1 MKYRLSRVK
10 DILYYDSVYL
20 WYHFIFVIELKNS
33 LKYQSCA
40 EVQLVQSSLCCLVL
54 RRHWRNYKGIP
65 SDSVCSYWMRHCL
78 YGQTFDLF
86 KSLRTVDYRSILW
99 PSSISFKFPWRCPIK
114 SMQGG
119 GGGYFSPVMLI
130 ISKFFDL
137 RGKIWVLSL
146 MINEHPRSM
155 DF

>member
-54 RRHWRNYKGIP
+54 RKHWRNYKGIP

-119 GGGYFSPVMLI
+119 GGYFSPVMLI

>member
-119 GGGYFSPVMLI
+119 GGGLLFPSYVDNI
-130 ISKFFDL
+130 IVLWFEGEKMSVKFND
-137 RGKIWVLSL
+137 
-146 MINEHPRSM
+146 
-155 DF
+155 

>member
-86 KSLRTVDYRSILW
+86 KSLRAVDYRSILW

-114 SMQGG
+114 SMQGR

-130 ISKFFDL
+130 IS
-137 RGKIWVLSL
+137 
-146 MINEHPRSM
+146 
-155 DF
+155 

>member
-65 SDSVCSYWMRHCL
+65 SDSVCSYWIRHCL

-119 GGGYFSPVMLI
+119 GGYFSPVMLI